1 MRYVKNKKTSSYA
14 FRRFFVLSLFIV
26 GFGGLFVRAVYLQ
39 LFEREFLE
47 EEGRARHLR
56 VVEIPAHRGMI
67 LDRNGELLA
76 VSTPVYSVWA
86 NPSEALANNQSIQ
99 KAAEILA
106 ISEASLTKKLQAKS
120 SKQFLY
126 VKRHA
131 DPEHAEKLK
140 QIDLDGIYLQREYR
154 RYYPNTEVISHVL
167 GFTDIDDKGL
177 EGVELAYEE
186 WLRGD
191 NGAKKVIK
199 DQHNRIVEDVEAI
212 RIPQPGRD
220 LAVSLDRR
228 IQYLAYREL
237 KAKAARFGASSAS
250 AVMLDVRTGEVLA
263 MANVPSFNPNNRKG
277 YRSNTYRN
285 RAVTD
290 VFEPGS
296 TIKPFTI
303 ASALD
308 SKRYSPNTI
317 IHTSPGTY
325 KVSDHT
331 IKDMHNYGSLTVS
344 NVILKSSNVGA
355 TKIALTLP
363 AEELWSKFNS
373 IGIGNSTQSGFPG
386 EVTGYIKNFQD
397 WYEVE
402 HATMAFGYG
411 MSMTTLQ
418 LARAYLVLASGGL
431 AMPVTMLHESDE
443 KFHAAPVR
451 VFSAETV
458 KQLNPM
464 LRAVVSAEGTGAKA
478 AISGYSVAGKTGTVH
493 KSAKGGYEE
502 NKYISLFAGMAPASD
517 PRLVLVVMVN
527 EPSRGVYFGGEVAA
541 PIFSKI
547 MGGALRILN
556 IAPDEAPLQATNN
569 KNTNMPNKPNHAG

>member
-1 MRYVKNKKTSSYA
+1 MKYVKNKKTSTYT

-26 GFGGLFVRAVYLQ
+26 GFGGLFVRAIYLQ

-47 EEGRARHLR
+47 GEGRARHLR

-86 NPSEALANNQSIQ
+86 NPSEALANTQSI
-99 KAAEILA
+99 KKVAAILG
-106 ISEASLTKKLQAKS
+106 IGETSLTKKLQEKRN
-120 SKQFLY
+120 KQFLY
-126 VKRHA
+126 IKRHA
-131 DPEHAEKLK
+131 DTEHAEKLK
-140 QIDLDGIYLQREYR
+140 QVDLDGIYLQREYR

-177 EGVELAYEE
+177 EGIELAYEE
-186 WLRGD
+186 WLRGN

-212 RIPQPGRD
+212 RIPQPGKN
-220 LAVSLDRR
+220 LVLSLDRR

-237 KAKAARFGASSAS
+237 KAKAARYGASSAS

-277 YRSNTYRN
+277 YRRNTYRN

-325 KVSDHT
+325 KVADHT
-331 IKDMHNYGSLTVS
+331 IKDMRDYGSLTVS
-344 NVILKSSNVGA
+344 HVILKSSNVGA
-355 TKIALTLP
+355 TKIALTLLP
-363 AEELWSKFNS
+363 EELWSKFNS
-373 IGIGNSTQSGFPG
+373 IGIGHSTNSGFPG
-386 EVTGYIKNFQD
+386 EVAGYIKNFQD

-418 LARAYLVLASGGL
+418 LARAYTVLASGGM
-431 AMPVTMLHESDE
+431 AMPISMLHKSE
-443 KFHAAPVR
+443 KETNARPIR
-451 VFSAETV
+451 VFSAQTI
-458 KQLNPM
+458 KQLIPM
-464 LRAVVSAEGTGAKA
+464 LRAVVSAQGTGAKA

-556 IAPDEAPLQATNN
+556 IAPDEVPLQATTIENN
-569 KNTNMPNKPNHAG
+569 GMQSKRDHAG